1 MKKGMDEGMNK
12 IYLLKKEKYFDC
24 FCGTSP
30 RRAQS
35 NEGPHIFRLPLGRLL
50 LEEVQTEQI
59 AHGMGHECHWGLIV
73 HLVRFFNQTLQI
85 REILWKL
92 V

>member
-1 MKKGMDEGMNK
+1 MKEGEK
-12 IYLLKKEKYFDC
+12 CICWKKEKYFDC
-24 FCGTSP
+24 FRGTSP

-35 NEGPHIFRLPLGRLL
+35 NEGPHIFRFPLGRLL
-50 LEEVQTEQI
+50 LEEVQPEKI
-59 AHGMGHECHWGLIV
+59 AHGMRHECHWGLII
-73 HLVRFFNQTLQI
+73 HLVRFFNQTLQV